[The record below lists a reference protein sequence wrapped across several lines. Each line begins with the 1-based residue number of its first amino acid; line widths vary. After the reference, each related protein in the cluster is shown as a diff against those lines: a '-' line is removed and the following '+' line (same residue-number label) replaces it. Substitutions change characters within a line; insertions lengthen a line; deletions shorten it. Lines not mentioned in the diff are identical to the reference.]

1 MIPLRLQMTM
11 PQIKKNETI
20 AKIPQIPKV
29 ELHLHLDGAIPADL
43 LFNLVRRSDP
53 AFSRQKFDEMRNRLK
68 SSDFDEFIKFWVWK
82 NSFIKS
88 QEDFRDVAY
97 HVLKSLRE
105 QNVRYA
111 EIFYSPADYKR
122 YGVSFETITEG
133 ILEGRELARKDFSVE
148 CEFILDLVRDGGQD
162 NALEYLR
169 KAEKYLG
176 RGVIGIGLGG
186 SEHAFPAKDFVRA
199 FREAESMGFRRV
211 AHAGELDGSQS
222 VRDAVELLGAER
234 IGHGTR
240 SYEDPELVE
249 MLKERQIPLE
259 VCMVSNVAL
268 GVCKSYEE
276 HPIKEYFDKGLLV
289 TINSDD
295 PLMFDSDL
303 NDEYR
308 ILVEKLNFTMADLMT
323 LSLNGVKASFL
334 SNEKKDEMREAEWI
348 IDGGNR

>member
-1 MIPLRLQMTM
+1 MLQINTD
-11 PQIKKNETI
+11 KTI

-43 LFNLVRRSDP
+43 LFSFVQRSEP
-53 AFSRQKFDEMRNRLK
+53 SFSRQEFDEKRNRLK
-68 SSDFDEFIKFWVWK
+68 SSDFSEFIKFWTWK

-88 QEDFRDVAY
+88 HEDFRDIAY
-97 HVLKSLRE
+97 HVLKDLKN

-111 EIFYSPADYKR
+111 EIFYSPADYNKFDIP
-122 YGVSFETITEG
+122 FETVTEG
-133 ILEGRELARKDFSVE
+133 ILEGRELARKEFGIQ
-148 CEFILDLVRDGGQD
+148 CEFIVDLVRDYGPD
-162 NALEYLR
+162 HALEYL
-169 KAEKYLG
+169 KKVKKYGEKGL
-176 RGVIGIGLGG
+176 IGIGLGG

-199 FREAESMGFRRV
+199 FREAEVMGLRRV
-211 AHAGELDGSQS
+211 AHAGEFAGAQS
-222 VRDAVELLGAER
+222 VRDAVELLGIER

-240 SYEDPELVE
+240 SYEDPELIE

-259 VCMVSNVAL
+259 VCVVSNIAL

-276 HPIKEYFDKGLLV
+276 HPVKTYFDKDLLI

-308 ILVEKLNFTMADLMT
+308 ILVEKLNFSMADLKT

-334 SNEKKDEMREAEWI
+334 SEEKKTEMLGEFMGIWEQL
-348 IDGGNR
+348 DN